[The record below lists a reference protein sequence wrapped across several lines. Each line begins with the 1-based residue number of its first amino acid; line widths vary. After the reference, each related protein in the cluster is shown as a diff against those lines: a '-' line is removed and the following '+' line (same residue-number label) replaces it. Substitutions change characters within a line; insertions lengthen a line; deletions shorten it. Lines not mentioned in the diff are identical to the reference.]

1 MSEEIFDGRVT
12 EVKNSIHAEY
22 LLNSSDTFYDI
33 GFRVMK
39 NQESGCLL
47 PCHRLKYNGKIK
59 LVYFTDGLVSL
70 EQKLAELDVE
80 QIRMLLSNLFEAI
93 KEVEGNGFLNANC
106 IELRL
111 ERIYVDSRTSAIKLI
126 YLPIN
131 PSFGNGGNQ
140 NIESGMRAKLIKAM
154 RDIRLADHPRVQ
166 NVVDVLMDGTL
177 DLDGVVRT
185 LRDGVRMS
193 TSVDREAPVA
203 EHSAQPVS
211 SISSSADTSVPQPE
225 VRTQATVLTLKAV
238 DGSAV
243 FVIDRDEYLLGKSSE
258 KVDGVIA
265 GNPAISRVHCKVSRE
280 NGVFYITDM
289 GSSNGTFL
297 NGQRL
302 APSKKARIEQGN
314 RIRIANMEF
323 MIWR

>member
-39 NQESGCLL
+39 NQKSGCLL
-47 PCHRLKYNGKIK
+47 PCHKLKYNGKIK

-70 EQKLAELDVE
+70 EQKLAELDAE

-93 KEVEGNGFLNANC
+93 KEVEGNGFLNAKC
-106 IELRL
+106 IDLRL

-126 YLPIN
+126 YLPISQ
-131 PSFGNGGNQ
+131 PFASGGNQ
-140 NIESGMRAKLIKAM
+140 DIESGMRAKLIRAM
-154 RDIRLADHPRVQ
+154 QDIRLADHPRVQ
-166 NVVDVLMDGTL
+166 NVIDVLMDGTL

-193 TSVDREAPVA
+193 TPTSLGVE
-203 EHSAQPVS
+203 
-211 SISSSADTSVPQPE
+211 TSVPQPE
-225 VRTQATVLTLKAV
+225 VRTQAATLTLKAA

-243 FVIDRDEYLLGKSSE
+243 FVVDRDEYLLGKSSE

-265 GNPAISRVHCKVSRE
+265 GNPAISRVHCKVSCE

-297 NGQRL
+297 DGQRL
-302 APSKKARIEQGN
+302 VPSEKVRIGQGN

-323 MIWR
+323 TIWR